1 MSKVNEEEGQFVHW
15 LDRRKEIITCL
26 TIADYWMIERICGKD
41 VVQNVYVG
49 VAVARVKRKMP
60 VGAENIL
67 LNHITQVLE
76 VICHAP
82 LQNEF
87 NPLMLQVFIL
97 RALTL
102 NEFDTILS
110 RQT

>member
-1 MSKVNEEEGQFVHW
+1 
-15 LDRRKEIITCL
+15 
-26 TIADYWMIERICGKD
+26 MIERIGDED
-41 VVQNVYVG
+41 VVQNGHVG
-49 VAVARVKRKMP
+49 VAITRVKRKMP
-60 VGAENIL
+60 VGAKNIL

-87 NPLMLQVFIL
+87 GPLMLHVLIL
-97 RALTL
+97 RALML
-102 NEFDTILS
+102 NEFDTVLS